1 LNPAGAPLISQKIC
15 SDKRSQ
21 LYVYEALTGRSLHL
35 CPVCHT
41 GHMERIGI
49 VPATVGRA
57 RALRVDT
64 S

>member
-1 LNPAGAPLISQKIC
+1 LRILVLADLADPR
-15 SDKRSQ
+15 DR
-21 LYVYEALTGRSLHL
+21 YEALTGRSLHR

-49 VPATVGRA
+49 VPATIGRA

>member
-1 LNPAGAPLISQKIC
+1 MPVLADLADPR
-15 SDKRSQ
+15 DR
-21 LYVYEALTGRSLHL
+21 YEALTGRSLHL

-41 GHMERIGI
+41 GYMERIGI
-49 VPATVGRA
+49 VPAIIGRT